1 MRAREFQP
9 RKLVIFDI
17 DDTLVHTQTKV
28 HVVSNGQVTKSL
40 NSHDFTHYKLQPG
53 EEFDFGDFRDA
64 REFFTNAKPII
75 PMIDQLKHD
84 IATGNK
90 VVMVTAR
97 ADFNDR
103 ELFLDTFRKYG
114 IDMSKVHVY
123 RAGNFVGK
131 ASTEEKKKIII
142 RNLLDKDTYS
152 KAIMYDDAIPNLEA
166 FVSLKEEYPDTK
178 FYAWH
183 VSLKGEASEFH
194 RTNENTGWSIGYNDA
209 GGNWGNTGA
218 KFHQMESPGDH
229 DTDDSSISLDPHR
242 GDYEIRNYHKLD
254 KYLSELCA
262 LVEQGQSSGKDFGM
276 VAAGILPLKGKYMAR
291 LNRPGKD
298 GKRIHAEHAVL
309 QDFLAKYGEVPE
321 GTVLL
326 TTLSPCTKH
335 LDERDGPSCSSLV
348 EKYGIKKVYCG
359 YMDPTQVDDARDY
372 NIIETSNGSI
382 RAKCKKFA
390 DTFLDDVE
398 ENMLPASAFTGS
410 KKNKLGTAGHLKA
423 TDDHAKAGDLV
434 GENFADGKNPQ
445 DKGDS
450 KRHHVPTK
458 SSVSNLRKF
467 AKSHSGRAAQLAHWM
482 ANMKS
487 GHKK

>member
-1 MRAREFQP
+1 
-9 RKLVIFDI
+9 
-17 DDTLVHTQTKV
+17 
-28 HVVSNGQVTKSL
+28 
-40 NSHDFTHYKLQPG
+40 
-53 EEFDFGDFRDA
+53 
-64 REFFTNAKPII
+64 
-75 PMIDQLKHD
+75 MINQLKHD

-142 RNLLDKDTYS
+142 RNLLEKDHYS

-166 FVSLKEEYPDTK
+166 FVSLKEEYPHTK

-183 VSLKGEASEFH
+183 VSLEGEASEYH
-194 RTNENTGWSIGYNDA
+194 RTNESI
-209 GGNWGNTGA
+209 
-218 KFHQMESPGDH
+218 GDH

-254 KYLSELCA
+254 KYLAELCN
-262 LVEQGQSSGKDFGM
+262 LVEQGQKSGKDFGM

-291 LNRPGKD
+291 LNRPGKN
-298 GKRIHAEHAVL
+298 GKRVHAEHAVL
-309 QDFLAKYGEVPE
+309 QDFLAKYGEIPE

-348 EKYGIKKVYCG
+348 EKYGIQKVYCG
-359 YMDPTQVDDARDY
+359 YLDPTQIDDHRDY
-372 NIIETSNGSI
+372 NLMETSNESI
-382 RAKCKKFA
+382 RKKCKAFA
-390 DTFLDDVE
+390 DTFLDDVKESLIEFSVDDDGDE
-398 ENMLPASAFTGS
+398 ERRLFKYARMWYHGNSHIQHKVEKILGRMGWEIGPLESEEGGAFVDGKRYIGFS
-410 KKNKLGTAGHLKA
+410 RDELS
-423 TDDHAKAGDLV
+423 
-434 GENFADGKNPQ
+434 ENFADGRHPE

-450 KRHHVPTK
+450 KRYNVPTK
-458 SSVSNLRKF
+458 ASVSTLRKI
-467 AKSHSGRAAQLAHWM
+467 AHQGGRRGQLAHWM

-487 GHKK
+487 GKKK